1 MSLGPTALGTGPAS
15 LEARPR
21 RQRLIGRGVSCVH
34 MCYQLVGSKRAN
46 FYPLATVQRRFH
58 ECSRIVAVPFHWR
71 FIVPVKTRRGWCR
84 HRAVLRHGLAGPQQ
98 THQGVAHGLISQ
110 QCQCNPADEGQ
121 RAKRY
126 NGDAGEHHYRRPKG
140 WHVLLLHRFAFV

>member
-1 MSLGPTALGTGPAS
+1 
-15 LEARPR
+15 
-21 RQRLIGRGVSCVH
+21 